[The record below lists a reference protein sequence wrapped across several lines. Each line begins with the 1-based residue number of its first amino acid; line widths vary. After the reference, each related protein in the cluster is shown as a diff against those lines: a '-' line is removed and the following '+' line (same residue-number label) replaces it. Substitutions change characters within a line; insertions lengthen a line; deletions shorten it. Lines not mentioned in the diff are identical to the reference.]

1 MNTLLCFKQML
12 RLVPASITQR
22 MMSSV
27 IDSSLISKISFLF
40 CLAIDGNVDI
50 AENPLVD
57 SLRRS

>member
-1 MNTLLCFKQML
+1 ML